1 MGLKT
6 TNYEVKKLGITLPE
20 AYAIIGKVELSPSGG
35 GYAEMRIQSTRENAQ
50 ALQPIETKRVDFF
63 WDRKSDIAETIYA
76 SAKVE
81 KTSRRINR
89 ETRQME
95 EVVIDKMFSGWEDDI
110 ILGDIFTGDN
120 YNTYNR
126 NQ

>member
-20 AYAIIGKVELSPSGG
+20 AYAVIGKIEMSDRGS
-35 GYAEMRIQSTRENAQ
+35 GYAEMYIQATRENALN
-50 ALQPIETKRVDFF
+50 LQPIETKRVDFF

-76 SAKVE
+76 AAKVE

-95 EVVIDKMFSGWEDDI
+95 EVLIDTMFSGWDDDI
-110 ILGDIFTGDN
+110 ILGDIFTGD
-120 YNTYNR
+120 YE
-126 NQ
+126 

>member
-20 AYAIIGKVELSPSGG
+20 AYAIIGKVELSASGS
-35 GYAEMRIQSTRENAQ
+35 GYAEMLIQSTRETVQ
-50 ALQPIETKRVDFF
+50 SLQPIETKRVDFV

-76 SAKVE
+76 AAKVE

-95 EVVIDKMFSGWEDDI
+95 EVVVDKMFSDWVDDI
-110 ILGDIFTGDN
+110 VIENNIDN
-120 YNTYNR
+120 F
-126 NQ
+126 